1 MSRVAPASYWI
12 LCALA
17 DGEAHGYVIAQR
29 IRELADGEVGVG
41 TGTLYAAI
49 ERLRAA
55 GLIELAAETRVE
67 GRIRRS
73 YRLTGSGKDVVVTET
88 ERRAAA
94 VSRASRQLGLAT

>member
-17 DGEAHGYVIAQR
+17 EGEAHGYVIAQR
-29 IRELADGEVGVG
+29 
-41 TGTLYAAI
+41 
-49 ERLRAA
+49 
-55 GLIELAAETRVE
+55 
-67 GRIRRS
+67 
-73 YRLTGSGKDVVVTET
+73 KNHVVTET